1 MVDPTEITNFN
12 RTTNEL
18 EELLLF
24 CIAVA
29 GKTAKQISIA
39 LEKLLTTQ
47 HYYQSWSCELKE
59 FGGKEF
65 VCESLDLDASP
76 FAKIRWLAARN
87 KLFDVIKDSG
97 LGQHSKLTSAFT
109 EVAKQDFDLTK
120 VTTEQ
125 LESIKGIGPKT
136 SRFFILHSRKTDNIA
151 CLDTHILRWLRNK
164 GYDVPKGTPS
174 NKNYL
179 RLEKAFVSC
188 AKEMKVPVA
197 ELDLKI
203 WNESSIRSGKR

>member
-18 EELLLF
+18 EEVLLF

-39 LEKLLTTQ
+39 LEKFLTTQ
-47 HYYQSWSCELKE
+47 NYYQDWSRELKE
-59 FGGKEF
+59 FGGEEV
-65 VCESLDLDASP
+65 VCESCDLSASP
-76 FAKIRWLAARN
+76 FAKIRWLVARN
-87 KLFDVIKDSG
+87 KLFDAIKDSG
-97 LGQHSKLTSAFT
+97 LGQHSKLTFAFA
-109 EVAKQDFDLTK
+109 EVAKQNFDLTK

-151 CLDTHILRWLRNK
+151 CLDTHILRWLKNK
-164 GYDVPKGTPS
+164 GYDVPKGPPS
-174 NKNYL
+174 NKHYL
-179 RLEKAFVSC
+179 RLEKDFLSC

-203 WNESSIRSGKR
+203 WNESSVRSGKR